1 VDLLTFVEAV
11 ILILKH
17 ATFLLLSI
25 QPWESALVHADQH
38 YSEANI
44 DLKIQEHL
52 AAPQEHSV
60 EELASFIMATDIGWL
75 ILASVKLISHQVC
88 AEYDQGEF
96 LAELRAESPAE
107 SPSPHQDILG
117 PPPSQSPVETQVP
130 TLVPVHRKGPWF
142 KRVWEPLRK
151 TIRKNK

>member
-1 VDLLTFVEAV
+1 MSLPTIQNVIATNPGSHHLTLAV

-60 EELASFIMATDIGWL
+60 EELASFIMATDI
-75 ILASVKLISHQVC
+75 
-88 AEYDQGEF
+88 EYDQGEF